1 VPFGGF
7 AVVVHNFL
15 RSSRVHGKR
24 AGLTI
29 AAIAWGTLSLLLL
42 LAFGEGLRISL
53 YRGNRGMG
61 ENLAICWPSE
71 TSKPWKGL
79 PAGRPVRPK
88 IEDVAL
94 LSERI
99 PDARFAGEIH
109 NGGVVAEHG
118 ERSRTIRV
126 IGATLS
132 YGEMRNHIAQRGG
145 RFLDVHD
152 ERERRRVVF
161 LGNELAESLFGEA
174 DPVGAVVELDR
185 VPYVVIGVLI
195 DKVMMGNYGGQES
208 EHAVVPIATY
218 EAQWGRDTL
227 SNLVVKPDRPER
239 MDATLARVREVLGGR
254 LGFDPTDERVF
265 AVWDTV
271 ETSRITDNIG
281 LGIQLFLGVVGG
293 MTLIVGGIGVANIM
307 VAVVKERT
315 REIGVQMAL
324 GARPSW
330 ITGPIVLEG
339 LLYTLVGGAI
349 GLVMAVAVVAGIDA
363 LPLENN
369 EALEVLGTPTL
380 SIPVGVATAAIL
392 GLIGLGAGYFPARRA
407 ARIDPAQTL
416 RYE

>member
-1 VPFGGF
+1 
-7 AVVVHNFL
+7 
-15 RSSRVHGKR
+15 
-24 AGLTI
+24 
-29 AAIAWGTLSLLLL
+29 
-42 LAFGEGLRISL
+42 
-53 YRGNRGMG
+53 
-61 ENLAICWPSE
+61 
-71 TSKPWKGL
+71 
-79 PAGRPVRPK
+79 
-88 IEDVAL
+88 
-94 LSERI
+94 
-99 PDARFAGEIH
+99 
-109 NGGVVAEHG
+109 
-118 ERSRTIRV
+118 
-126 IGATLS
+126 
-132 YGEMRNHIAQRGG
+132 
-145 RFLDVHD
+145 
-152 ERERRRVVF
+152 
-161 LGNELAESLFGEA
+161 
-174 DPVGAVVELDR
+174 
-185 VPYVVIGVLI
+185 
-195 DKVMMGNYGGQES
+195 
-208 EHAVVPIATY
+208 
-218 EAQWGRDTL
+218 
-227 SNLVVKPDRPER
+227 VVKPDRPER